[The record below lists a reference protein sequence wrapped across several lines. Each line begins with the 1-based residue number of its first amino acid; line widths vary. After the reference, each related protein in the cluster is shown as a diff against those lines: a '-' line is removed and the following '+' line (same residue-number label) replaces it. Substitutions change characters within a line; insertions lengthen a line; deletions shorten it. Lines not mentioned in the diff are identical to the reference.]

1 MSPCLL
7 PGRLAAAAVLPALI
21 LAPRAGLAANHPERR
36 WHVQESRHFRVHC
49 YPEVAGTAQ
58 RVLEAA
64 EEAYPRLLRVFGAQ
78 PGPPIPIILDQDAL
92 FNGEAEPLKDRITL
106 DPALATSSVVG
117 TRRFVAHELAHVMTF
132 RALQGEHV
140 LTRLNHLGGL
150 PTWLLEGVAQL
161 AAEPWTPSL
170 DRMLRLSCLE
180 NQLLTPGERA
190 HFRQLG
196 VHAGA
201 AGYNEGFALCRALFG
216 DPDQGRLATLFRHL
230 RTGQRTF
237 AQAVQLTCGAPLEV
251 LEARW
256 RTQLRAHYASQTRGL
271 DAQPPGARRLAAS
284 AGGEVHLRPRL
295 SPDGHRLAF
304 LTSRRQDSFLYLR
317 GRVQGLLTLAV
328 AAADGSN
335 VQLMPAGQGG
345 VTLFDWSPDS
355 QELAYTRL
363 GRDADGN
370 PTFDLHALALATGA
384 STRLTTG
391 AYVVG
396 LAWRPGTSQLALVTQ
411 RDGVNQ
417 LVLLDRTSRAL
428 RHVRTLP
435 AGWQWRDLAFS
446 PDGRRLVAVA
456 FQPGNGGQLI
466 CLDWEQGRQSALT
479 PPPTH
484 GGDSAPWWTP
494 DGRRVVFT
502 SDRDGMA
509 NLHELDVAT
518 GRQRRLTRTWRG
530 AETPNVSGDGRRLL
544 FTTYRARGAELLELP
559 LVAPPA
565 EAHTA
570 PLQLARPLGLRPD
583 WPEADRLA
591 AGPPVAMALSG
602 QRVLPTGPGGGR
614 AGAPGPTAGS
624 PAPGWAQARP
634 YRSEL
639 TQDLLLPQFTADERG
654 QQVGVAA
661 TFSDVLRQQELGLD
675 VRWGVLSQ
683 RFAYSAAY
691 VNRMARATWQG
702 RVFDAPQ
709 LGLSPD
715 VGVEGRTLIE
725 SLYLQRLRGASVG
738 LQLPLGGG
746 RSLVGQAQAAHL
758 GTLTP
763 PVSAPR
769 NALREGALNTLSG
782 VLSERQVRPTLDQD
796 LNPSDG
802 YRLALGWTW
811 SGPALGSDFAFHQ
824 WLLQGER
831 YFPIVPAWRHNLT
844 WRWSMG
850 LMDGA
855 PPQPFL
861 LGGPNSS
868 SLIFP
873 LRGHAVGALSGH
885 RLASTG
891 LEYTLPL
898 ATHLDRTLG
907 PLYLDRLYL
916 STFVEMGTAWGGST
930 PPAPL
935 ASAGLELRLRATIGG
950 RQLIS
955 PRLGVAHRLG
965 GTGAPGVYL
974 TF

>member
-1 MSPCLL
+1 M
-7 PGRLAAAAVLPALI
+7 
-21 LAPRAGLAANHPERR
+21 AANHPERR

-64 EEAYPRLLRVFGAQ
+64 EEAYPRLLKMFGAQ

-161 AAEPWTPSL
+161 AAEPWSPSL
-170 DRMLRLSCLE
+170 DRMLRLACLE
-180 NQLLTPGERA
+180 DALLTPSERA

-201 AGYNEGFALCRALFG
+201 AGYNEGFALCREIFG
-216 DPDQGRLATLFRHL
+216 DPERGRIATLFKHL
-230 RTGQRTF
+230 RTGKRTF
-237 AQAVQLTCGAPLEV
+237 AQAVQLTAGAPLET
-251 LEARW
+251 LETRW
-256 RTQLRAHYASQTRGL
+256 RARLHDHYRGQTRGL

-284 AGGEVHLRPRL
+284 EAGEVHVRPRL
-295 SPDGHRLAF
+295 SPDGSRLAF

-317 GRVQGLLTLAV
+317 GQVQGLLTLAV
-328 AAADGSN
+328 AAPDGSD
-335 VQLMPAGQGG
+335 VRLLPAGQGG
-345 VTLFDWSPDS
+345 VTLFDWSPDGR
-355 QELAYTRL
+355 ELAYTRL

-370 PTFDLHALALATGA
+370 PTFDVHTVELTTGR

-396 LAWRPGTSQLALVTQ
+396 LAWRPGTRRLALVTL
-411 RDGVNQ
+411 RDGVNEL
-417 LVLLDRTSRAL
+417 LVVDRATGTTNR
-428 RHVRTLP
+428 VRTLP
-435 AGWQWRDLAFS
+435 TGWQWRDLAFS
-446 PDGRRLVAVA
+446 PDGSRLVAVA
-456 FQPGNGGQLI
+456 FQPGDGGQLV
-466 CLDWEQGRQSALT
+466 CLDWERGRQLSLT
-479 PPPTH
+479 PVPKR

-509 NLHELDVAT
+509 NLHELDLGT
-518 GRQRRLTRTWRG
+518 GRQRRLTKIWRG
-530 AETPNVSGDGRRLL
+530 AETPSVSRDGRRLL
-544 FTTYRARGAELLELP
+544 FTAFRARGAELLELP
-559 LVAPPA
+559 LAAPPPAKRIAPA
-565 EAHTA
+565 E
-570 PLQLARPLGLRPD
+570 LAMAQSPAAE
-583 WPEADRLA
+583 WPEADRRA
-591 AGPPVAMALSG
+591 VGPPVAMALGS
-602 QRVLPTGPGGGR
+602 QHASPTGPGGARGW
-614 AGAPGPTAGS
+614 GTGPTPGS
-624 PAPGWAQARP
+624 PAPAWERSTP

-639 TQDLLLPQFTADERG
+639 TQDLVLPQFTADERG

-661 TFSDVLRQQELGLD
+661 MFSDVLRQQELGLD
-675 VRWGVLSQ
+675 VRWGVMSQ

-691 VNRMARATWQG
+691 VNRMGHATWQG
-702 RVFDAPQ
+702 RVFDTPQ

-715 VGVEGRTLIE
+715 VGVAGRTLLE
-725 SLYLQRLRGASVG
+725 SLYLQRLRGAS
-738 LQLPLGGG
+738 LSTQLSLGGG
-746 RSLVGQAQAAHL
+746 RSLVGQAQGAHL

-763 PVSAPR
+763 PTGPPR
-769 NALREGALNTLSG
+769 DGLREGALNTLSAT
-782 VLSERQVRPTLDQD
+782 LIEQQVRPAIDQD

-802 YRLALGWTW
+802 HRLALGWTW
-811 SGPALGSDFAFHQ
+811 SGRALGSDFAFNQ

-831 YFPIVPAWRHNLT
+831 YFPVVPAWRHNMT
-844 WRWSMG
+844 WRWGIG
-850 LMDGA
+850 LIDGNA
-855 PPQPFL
+855 PQPFL

-873 LRGHAVGALSGH
+873 LRGHAVGTLSGN
-885 RLASTG
+885 RLASSA

-898 ATHLDRTLG
+898 ATHLDRTFG
-907 PLYLDRLYL
+907 PLYLDRLYMAA
-916 STFVEMGTAWGGST
+916 FVEAGTAWGAST

-935 ASAGLELRLRATIGG
+935 ASTGLELRLRATIGG

-965 GTGAPGVYL
+965 GTDAPGVYL